1 MSPGKQRL
9 QHLRTRTVDDDLAEC
24 NLTRRDLAQGSYSFR
39 NVWGE
44 LRKRGWFA
52 KTGGALSYDHFYI
65 KPGKN
70 TTEEFVENV
79 DYFYGEAAI
88 VQYAIDVQLFGE
100 FHREDDDHDHDASA
114 DATRAN
120 ASTPSKPTSLQATT
134 LPSPTSAPS
143 TSHRRTPMAKAR
155 SSHAARRQSTGSSGS
170 DITLTLHPSLVN
182 AKARR
187 KSVAGPTRTWPND
200 HPSKG
205 RHIND
210 AISLDSSDEDDA
222 GAVTGSPDADV
233 RRSEP
238 PPSPQQEPETLPTP
252 NNHSGSAD
260 EVDTASSA
268 DASSTS
274 GRPLLKTK
282 RRSMQP
288 SRFRYMPTPMIAK
301 KVKSGPRGLL
311 FERDPAAILEPK
323 VEVETETEKKFTPVP
338 MRSRCFG
345 GAPAATPA
353 AAPSTASHETHTT
366 SATETSASSVSET
379 TRVEV
384 GDVMFPSAKNALYRV
399 VIVSD
404 GLKDEMALTI
414 TIEDC
419 LTKDQWQGIFPD
431 IAMLSTTDH
440 AIPKEAIQ
448 SALEHCVQ
456 VLSASRDTA
465 AVKDERGEESQSRLD
480 LVVDDSGSL
489 NMELTYPV
497 TTWWGPVHVFRL
509 EPLSRRA
516 QVEAVVKELE
526 QARKEL
532 SSTRE
537 ELASAKREHEVSRR
551 EQELALQRFSELKK
565 QHERLET
572 QYQKLQVAFLQS
584 QANASRAVPVA
595 SPQVPVPPGP
605 RASTRWFCASS
616 SWLTTAVPR
625 SSEDSSETT
634 MASLR
639 WETIEEMNH
648 ALFELVNDDGAVD
661 SIRVTCRGTYQL
673 NVSVTH
679 DDSRRLS
686 VAIACGQSG
695 EEKVLWPTIV
705 QHMESK
711 RQTSRVDQLVEFNVN
726 DSLCVRLESGQVPR
740 HEQPKSMWL
749 DKFAPTNNLLMLT
762 FVDKN
767 MLCS

>member
-100 FHREDDDHDHDASA
+100 FHREDDDHDTGADA

-120 ASTPSKPTSLQATT
+120 ASTPSKPTSPQATT
-134 LPSPTSAPS
+134 LPSPASAPS

-222 GAVTGSPDADV
+222 GAATGSPDADV

-238 PPSPQQEPETLPTP
+238 PPSPQQEPEKLPTP
-252 NNHSGSAD
+252 NDHSGSAD

-323 VEVETETEKKFTPVP
+323 
-338 MRSRCFG
+338 
-345 GAPAATPA
+345 
-353 AAPSTASHETHTT
+353 
-366 SATETSASSVSET
+366 
-379 TRVEV
+379 
-384 GDVMFPSAKNALYRV
+384 NALYRV

-419 LTKDQWQGIFPD
+419 LTKDQCQGNFPD

-480 LVVDDSGSL
+480 LVVDDSGNL

-509 EPLSRRA
+509 EPLSRHA
-516 QVEAVVKELE
+516 QMEAVAKELE
-526 QARKEL
+526 QTRKEL
-532 SSTRE
+532 LSTRE
-537 ELASAKREHEVSRR
+537 ELASTKREHEVSRR

-565 QHERLET
+565 QHEHLET

-625 SSEDSSETT
+625 SSDDSSETT

-679 DDSRRLS
+679 DNSRRLS

-705 QHMESK
+705 QHMQSK

-726 DSLCVRLESGQVPR
+726 DSLCVRLESGEVPR